1 MPENAQVNEFMK
13 ASSHMASELEEVFDE
28 CKKLKSSE
36 ILVPQDVRQ
45 RMKEICVNCEKIIKD
60 MPNKRFSASVHLHSR
75 EKAKNYLDTINEK
88 VQEFDSN
95 RTNFVYLSSFYGN
108 VGKYTE
114 RMLKCNKKF
123 ESIVFDVRKL
133 VEKNP
138 KLFENKKLNVVK
150 TLEPC
155 KEDKKLV
162 SLGRIRKDLV
172 TDKRD
177 YKDHVKAYF
186 EKFTTCYKSAD
197 GKKLPDLFREVSY
210 SLNRIKDTVNVNEKD
225 KALGI
230 EVIRHSI
237 IGDMSKIVSKFNRYT
252 ETAEKN
258 IAFLQ
263 SLPIEDSS
271 MAETRKKNINDLNK
285 LLGEYAENLRKMD
298 KVKSNV
304 LYGETRTKK
313 RGYGQKE
320 VLFANTMRKNCK
332 KITSG
337 IRKVLSDVKGG
348 EAVNIV
354 SEDAKTLDVNFKIFT
369 SETVTTFI
377 GRANNF
383 EGYFKNLT
391 EKDKTLLDDKR
402 VKYDDI
408 QDSLNAI
415 NIKLDRTD
423 DSKNMDSMAKKLKKE
438 LEEYNKT
445 SSKIKRGVKKVLG
458 VAKTMAKYVA
468 YLSTFINTV
477 VGLSNNFNAL
487 VALFSS
493 GEEETIEVPIEK

>member
-1 MPENAQVNEFMK
+1 
-13 ASSHMASELEEVFDE
+13 
-28 CKKLKSSE
+28 
-36 ILVPQDVRQ
+36 
-45 RMKEICVNCEKIIKD
+45 
-60 MPNKRFSASVHLHSR
+60 
-75 EKAKNYLDTINEK
+75 
-88 VQEFDSN
+88 
-95 RTNFVYLSSFYGN
+95 
-108 VGKYTE
+108 
-114 RMLKCNKKF
+114 
-123 ESIVFDVRKL
+123 
-133 VEKNP
+133 
-138 KLFENKKLNVVK
+138 
-150 TLEPC
+150 
-155 KEDKKLV
+155 
-162 SLGRIRKDLV
+162 
-172 TDKRD
+172 
-177 YKDHVKAYF
+177 
-186 EKFTTCYKSAD
+186 
-197 GKKLPDLFREVSY
+197 
-210 SLNRIKDTVNVNEKD
+210 
-225 KALGI
+225 
-230 EVIRHSI
+230 
-237 IGDMSKIVSKFNRYT
+237 MSKIVSKFNRYT

-348 EAVNIV
+348 EAVNII